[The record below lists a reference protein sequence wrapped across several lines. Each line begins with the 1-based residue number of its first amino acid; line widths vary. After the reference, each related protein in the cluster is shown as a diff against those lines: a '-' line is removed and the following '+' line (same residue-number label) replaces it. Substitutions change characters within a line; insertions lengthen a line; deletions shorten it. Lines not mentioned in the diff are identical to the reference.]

1 MKRILLVD
9 DFEPARLV
17 LRERLEMQ
25 GYACQE
31 AENGSAALKAIE
43 TDRFDLVI
51 TDNEMPVMTGLQM
64 LQSLAERTEEQRPP
78 VIFLTGHL
86 TNQLSKAAQ
95 AAGAWAV
102 LEKPYKDQKLISEI
116 SQILELDKVAISYP
130 SGLSS
135 TAAVNKQQD
144 MLA

>member
-1 MKRILLVD
+1 MRRILLVD

-51 TDNEMPVMTGLQM
+51 TDNEMPVMTGIQLLQY
-64 LQSLAERTEEQRPP
+64 LAERPEDQPPP
-78 VIFLTGHL
+78 VIFLTGRPS
-86 TNQLSKAAQ
+86 NELSNAAQ
-95 AAGAWAV
+95 AAGACAV
-102 LEKPYKDQKLISEI
+102 LEKPYQDQELLSEI
-116 SQILELDKVAISYP
+116 TRILEP
-130 SGLSS
+130 R
-135 TAAVNKQQD
+135 
-144 MLA
+144 